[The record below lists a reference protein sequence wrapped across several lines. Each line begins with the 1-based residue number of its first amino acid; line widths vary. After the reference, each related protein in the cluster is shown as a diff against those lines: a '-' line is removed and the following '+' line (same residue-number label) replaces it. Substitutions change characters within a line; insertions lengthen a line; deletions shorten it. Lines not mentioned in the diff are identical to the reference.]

1 VLHNYRTDLL
11 SSDTWLIHSS
21 PVQTKAKRRACI
33 IECSVDEPVA
43 AHRRCTQRLCFL
55 RLADES
61 SVLVIQSSKPY
72 PPSFQF
78 QPARRELGRFNR
90 RRRSCA
96 QRKDMPAPKLMYA
109 AAHVVKLVLFRES
122 SAPEPKRRKSIH
134 IAFSFSFSSHLICR
148 RTRMESMDG
157 ARATHTHTRTR
168 GDNNKKKKLQT
179 TTPSQALVSALQL
192 QLQACSRR
200 PPADQLGPQHTR
212 W

>member
-1 VLHNYRTDLL
+1 MLHSYRTHLL

-21 PVQTKAKRRACI
+21 PVQTKRRETKACI

-43 AHRRCTQRLCFL
+43 AHRHRRCTQRLCGS
-55 RLADES
+55 S

-78 QPARRELGRFNR
+78 QPARRELRRFNR

-96 QRKDMPAPKLMYA
+96 KRKDMPAPKLN
-109 AAHVVKLVLFRES
+109 LVFLGILGSGTQTTEEHSHRLLILILIS
-122 SAPEPKRRKSIH
+122 SA
-134 IAFSFSFSSHLICR
+134 
-148 RTRMESMDG
+148 DG
-157 ARATHTHTRTR
+157 HGWNRWTEREQHTHTHTREEP
-168 GDNNKKKKLQT
+168 T
-179 TTPSQALVSALQL
+179 TTTRRSYRQPHPARPWSARAL

-200 PPADQLGPQHTR
+200 PPARRPAADQLGPQHTR

>member
-1 VLHNYRTDLL
+1 MLHSYRTHLL

-21 PVQTKAKRRACI
+21 PVQTKRRETKACI

-43 AHRRCTQRLCFL
+43 AHRHRRCTQRLCGS
-55 RLADES
+55 S

-78 QPARRELGRFNR
+78 QPARRELRRFNR

-96 QRKDMPAPKLMYA
+96 KRKDMPAPKLN
-109 AAHVVKLVLFRES
+109 LVFLGILGSGTQTTEEHSHRLLILILIS
-122 SAPEPKRRKSIH
+122 SA
-134 IAFSFSFSSHLICR
+134 
-148 RTRMESMDG
+148 DG
-157 ARATHTHTRTR
+157 HGWNRWTEREQHTHTHTR
-168 GDNNKKKKLQT
+168 GANNNKKKKLQT

-200 PPADQLGPQHTR
+200 PPARRPAADQLGPQQTR